1 MSLLGR
7 LLGLGRNEA
16 YDRGVRLF
24 DQGRFAEAIDALER
38 AQDTPDPLTDR
49 LASFYLGEAHAHL
62 GQRALEENRP
72 AEARTSL
79 QKALHINPQYAD
91 LHFHLGRAC
100 RVLSDPAAA
109 LAAFEAALAVNP
121 RYARAL
127 FFKGLTLYELG
138 QPDRGRAD
146 VRDAAALDP
155 GFGGP
160 LFDEAEAAHAAGDFQ
175 TARTRLARLAETDVD
190 DVTFHARLGADL
202 YGRGLYAEAA
212 KEFEAALAQ
221 ADYADLHNGLGVTRH
236 AQGLYPEAIAEF
248 EAALALKPRY
258 TDARANLGLTLRAAG
273 RPDEARRALMQVLE
287 DDPGHA
293 LARLELTR

>member
-7 LLGLGRNEA
+7 LLGLGRNEE

-24 DQGRFAEAIDALER
+24 DQGRFAEAIAALER
-38 AQDTPDPLTDR
+38 AQDRPDALTDR
-49 LASFYLGEAHAHL
+49 LASFYIAEAHAHL
-62 GQRALEENRP
+62 GQRALDEGRF
-72 AEARTSL
+72 AEARAFL
-79 QKALHINPQYAD
+79 GQALRVNPQYAD

-100 RVLSDPAAA
+100 RAMRDPAAA
-109 LAAFEAALAVNP
+109 LTAFEAALRVNP

-127 FFKGLTLYELG
+127 FFQGLTLYETG
-138 QPDRGRAD
+138 QPAQGQAA

-160 LFDEAEAAHAAGDFQ
+160 LFDEAEAAHQAGDFV
-175 TARTRLARLAETDVD
+175 TAQARLMRLAETDVD

-202 YGRGLYAEAA
+202 YGRGLYVEAA
-212 KEFEAALAQ
+212 CEFEAALAL

-248 EAALALKPRY
+248 EAALALKPKY
-258 TDARANLGLTLRAAG
+258 TEARANLALTLRAAG
-273 RPDEARRALMQVLE
+273 RPDEARRALAQVLE

>member
-7 LLGLGRNEA
+7 LLGLGRNED

-24 DQGRFAEAIDALER
+24 DQGRFADAIAALEQ
-38 AQDTPDPLTDR
+38 AGDKPDALTDR
-49 LASFYLGEAHAHL
+49 LASFYIAEAHAHL
-62 GQRALEENRP
+62 GLRALEEGLP
-72 AEARTSL
+72 AEARDFL
-79 QKALHINPQYAD
+79 GKALEVNPQYAD
-91 LHFHLGRAC
+91 LHFHFGRAC
-100 RVLSDPAAA
+100 RALGDPAAA

-127 FFKGLTLYELG
+127 FFQGLTLYETG
-138 QPDRGRAD
+138 QAAPGQAAVRA
-146 VRDAAALDP
+146 AAALDP

-160 LFDEAEAAHAAGDFQ
+160 LFDEAEAAHTAGDFV
-175 TARTRLARLAETDVD
+175 TAQARLARLAETDVD

-202 YGRGLYAEAA
+202 YGRGLHAEAA
-212 KEFEAALAQ
+212 REFEAALAL

-236 AQGLYPEAIAEF
+236 AQGLYPEAIHEF
-248 EAALALKPRY
+248 EAALALKPKY
-258 TDARANLGLTLRAAG
+258 TEARANLALTLRAAG
-273 RPDEARRALMQVLE
+273 HPDRARRELAQVLE